1 MPLGKKVQ
9 TKLSISGKCETPKL
23 FVALKVVT
31 QFTFTFSKSTIETL
45 EKGVEHILNEKQAN
59 QNDVNDVVLVFLLL
73 TTNIFHTFF

>member
-1 MPLGKKVQ
+1 MHLGKKVQ

-23 FVALKVVT
+23 FVTLKVVT

-59 QNDVNDVVLVFLLL
+59 QNDVNDVFWY
-73 TTNIFHTFF
+73 FYC